1 MKNKKVLFIAQTA
14 GIAAMYAALTY
25 AQNLLL
31 PGTTSA
37 AVQFRVSEALNVL
50 ALFTPAAIPGL
61 TLGCVLS
68 NLVNIGA
75 GLPLDM
81 IFGSL
86 ATLGATGCMYAL
98 RKVKIKDY
106 PLLSLLM
113 PALWNGVIVGWEIEV
128 FFIDGKFNWISFL
141 TQGGLVALGELGV
154 MLVLG
159 TLLYVVIVKRKLD
172 QKLFS
177 K

>member
-1 MKNKKVLFIAQTA
+1 M
-14 GIAAMYAALTY
+14 
-25 AQNLLL
+25 
-31 PGTTSA
+31 
-37 AVQFRVSEALNVL
+37 
-50 ALFTPAAIPGL
+50 
-61 TLGCVLS
+61 LS

-86 ATLGATGCMYAL
+86 ATLGATSCMYTL
-98 RKVKIKDY
+98 RHVKIKDY

-172 QKLFS
+172 QKLFT